1 MIQDIEPH
9 IFHNEY
15 VKREPRPNDYVLIY
29 DKRDIVVKDMET
41 VDFPLV
47 KEFNGELQYLFSLN
61 DTAFFLGEGELP
73 SGYIKKKISILRLCN
88 PQELCFAGM
97 TGFHLYNWYRRNRYC
112 GACATPMNKGDKERV
127 MICPNCGNMVFPT
140 IAPAVI
146 MGVTH
151 GDSILMSRYA
161 GREFKGRALL
171 AGFCEIGESAE
182 ATVRRE
188 VMEEVGLKVKNIRY
202 YKSQPWG
209 FDSNMLFGFYCDVD
223 GSDEIILDTDEL
235 SKAGWV
241 KREDI
246 KVDPDNLLSL
256 TAEMMQTFAL
266 GKEPK

>member
-1 MIQDIEPH
+1 MIQDIEPT

-15 VKREPRPNDYVLIY
+15 VHIEPRDKDYVLIY
-29 DKRDIVVKDMET
+29 DNKDIVVKDSDE
-41 VDFPLV
+41 VDFV
-47 KEFNGELQYLFSLN
+47 HVDEFEGELQYLFSL
-61 DTAFFLGEGELP
+61 DDRAFFLGEGPIPE
-73 SGYIKKKISILRLCN
+73 GYVKKKMRVLRMCN
-88 PQELCFAGM
+88 PQNLCFAGM

-112 GACATPMNKGDKERV
+112 GACATPMKKGTKERV

-146 MGVTH
+146 MGVTN

-161 GREFKGRALL
+161 GREFTGRALL

-188 VMEEVGLKVKNIRY
+188 VMEEVGLHVKNIRY

-223 GSDEIILDTDEL
+223 GSDEIVLDTDEL

-256 TAEMMQTFAL
+256 TAEMMQTFAM